1 MSNFTFNVDVGDL
14 SRGIVIKLEKAIER
28 GSDNG
33 LDTMRRLTHEKVLT
47 LARKYNV
54 PDQTLAGLDVR
65 VSGDGVAISISGA
78 DVMYVEYGTGMVGS
92 SNSHPDATAAGWRYD
107 VNSHG
112 DLGWWY
118 PTTANDTNPTKKESG
133 DGFIAWTQGVKSRP
147 FMYETYLWAYENFN
161 DIITKSIENEIKKLR
176 L

>member
-14 SRGIVIKLEKAIER
+14 SKGMAIKIEKAIV
-28 GSDNG
+28 NG
-33 LDTMRRLTHEKVLT
+33 CDKGLETMRRLTHEKVLSS
-47 LARKYNV
+47 ARKYNV
-54 PDQTLAGLDVR
+54 PDQTLVGLEVR
-65 VSGDGVAISISGA
+65 VAEEGVVISIGGA

-92 SNSHPDATAAGWRYD
+92 ENSHPDAVAAGWRYD

-118 PTTANDTNPTKKESG
+118 PTTANDTNPTKKESSS
-133 DGFIAWTQGVKSRP
+133 GFVAWTQGVKSRP

-161 DIITKSIENEIKKLR
+161 DIITKSIENEIKNLR